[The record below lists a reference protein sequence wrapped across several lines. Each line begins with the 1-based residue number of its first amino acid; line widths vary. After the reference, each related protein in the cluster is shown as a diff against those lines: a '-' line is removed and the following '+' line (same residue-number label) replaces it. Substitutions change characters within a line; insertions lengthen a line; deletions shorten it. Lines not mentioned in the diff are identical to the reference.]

1 LLVYRSLNVGN
12 NIIIITTNDAI
23 TLDIVVKLVQE
34 QGYDF
39 NQVQKQSDLV
49 TQILNRDVVLAIIDV
64 DMEEIDWLKTIGVVR
79 KNRPSLPLI
88 ILSTDNSLETGRKIR
103 EKRIFY
109 HLLKPIDR
117 AEMLHAIKS
126 AVEGKEGLQK
136 KFKVTVRDLKWYGEN
151 VPCMDACP
159 VHTDAGKYVQ
169 LISEGKFLDAYLTAR
184 SPNPFASTCGKVCAA
199 FCEDAC
205 RRAHVDSP
213 VTIRALKRFVT
224 TQYGPESKEPET
236 FQTLFRERDL
246 GSQFPRNLPSLMKK
260 KLPNGGRVAVVGA
273 GPAGLSCA
281 HDLAVM
287 GFRVT
292 IFEASDVAGG
302 AIRLCIP
309 EYRLPRE
316 TIAKEIETI
325 LSLGIELRLNF
336 PISDKVGIQNLWKQG
351 FKAIFIGTGA
361 LRGTELKIPG
371 SDLDGVYKSM
381 DYLLKINRGQ
391 RVNLGKK
398 VIIIGGGRVALDAAR
413 TAWRQ
418 ITELPHPESPDW
430 ETLEAGRIALRAGVK
445 PIIIYRRS
453 LAEMPAM
460 QTIQG
465 KEEIEELKKEG
476 IEIFDLRI
484 PKRIVGEDGKVTGM
498 IFDRISKA
506 TDEEGSFVPQIVPDA
521 EETYETDSVIL
532 AIGQVPDL
540 SYLRE
545 EDGVEVTP
553 EGFIWADPRTMA
565 TSAKG
570 IYAAGDAV
578 FGPRTIIE
586 AVYNGKVS
594 AQSIAEYLSGKKE
607 EKKIQVFIEEIPNHE
622 YRMAV
627 GYEKIDRR
635 APPTTP
641 LDSRIGT
648 AEVELDYKVEE
659 AVEQAKRCL
668 QCHTE
673 TIYDSEKCVLCGR
686 CVDICPYNCLKL
698 VPLEDI
704 ELEGGGM
711 EHLVGKL
718 GYEEGES
725 ISAMIKDDEKCIR
738 CGLCAL
744 RCPTGAITMERFS
757 FEEN

>member
-1 LLVYRSLNVGN
+1 MDAKKT
-12 NIIIITTNDAI
+12 IIIMTNDKI
-23 TLDIVVKLVQE
+23 SLDIVFQLAQK
-34 QGYDF
+34 QGYEL
-39 NQVQKQSDLV
+39 NQILNQSDLV
-49 TQILNRDVVLAIIDV
+49 TQILNRDVVLAIIDI
-64 DMEEIDWLKTIGVVR
+64 DTEEIDWLKAIGVVR

-88 ILSTDNSLETGRKIR
+88 ILSTDNSLEIGRKIR
-103 EKRIFY
+103 ETRIFY

-117 AEMLHAIKS
+117 AEMLHAMIS

-136 KFKVTVRDLKWYGEN
+136 KFKVRARDLKWYREN

-184 SPNPFASTCGKVCAA
+184 SSNPFAHTCGKVCTA

-224 TQYGPESKEPET
+224 TRYGPESKEPET
-236 FQTLFRERDL
+236 FQTLFKERDP
-246 GSQFPRNLPSLMKK
+246 GCQFPWNLPSLIKK
-260 KLPNGGRVAVVGA
+260 KVPKGGRVAVVGA
-273 GPAGLSCA
+273 GPAGLTCA
-281 HDLAVM
+281 HDLAAM
-287 GFRVT
+287 GFKVT
-292 IFEASDVAGG
+292 IFEASDVVGG

-316 TIAKEIETI
+316 AIEKEIAAI
-325 LSLGIELRLNF
+325 LSFEIELRLNF
-336 PISDKVGIQNLWKQG
+336 PISDKFGIQNLWKQG

-361 LRGTELKIPG
+361 LKGAELKIPG
-371 SDLDGVYKSM
+371 SDLDGVYKSI
-381 DYLLKINRGQ
+381 DYLLKIKRGQ
-391 RVNLGKK
+391 RVNLGNK

-418 ITELPHPESPDW
+418 ITELPHLESPDW
-430 ETLEAGRIALRAGVK
+430 GALEAGRVALRAGAK
-445 PIIIYRRS
+445 PIIVYRRS

-465 KEEIEELKKEG
+465 REEIQELKKEG
-476 IEIFDLRI
+476 IEIFDLRL
-484 PKRIVGEDGKVTGM
+484 PKRIVGKDGRVTGV
-498 IFDRISKA
+498 IFDRVSKA
-506 TDEEGSFVPQIVPDA
+506 TDEKGKFVPQIIPEA
-521 EETYETDSVIL
+521 EEIFEADSVIL
-532 AIGQVPDL
+532 AIGQIPDL

-545 EDGVEVTP
+545 EDGVELTP
-553 EGFIWADPRTMA
+553 EGFIRVDPRTMA
-565 TSAKG
+565 TSAQG
-570 IYAAGDAV
+570 IYAGGDAV

-627 GYEKIDRR
+627 GYEKINRR

-641 LDSRIGT
+641 LDSRIVT
-648 AEVELDYKVEE
+648 AEVELDYEVEE

-673 TIYDSEKCVLCGR
+673 TIYDSEKCTLCGR
-686 CVDICPYNCLKL
+686 CVDLCPYNCLKL

-704 ELEGGGM
+704 ELEGGGI
-711 EHLVGKL
+711 EHLAKKL
-718 GYEEGES
+718 GYKEGES
-725 ISAMIKDDEKCIR
+725 LSAMIKDDEKCIR

-744 RCPTGAITMERFS
+744 KCPAGAITMERFS
-757 FEEN
+757 FDEN